1 MQRLI
6 SAVSRY
12 IQTWLNRTIASAT
25 YNETRSGQGMPFM
38 MFENYPCTSVT
49 SVYINGLPL
58 QPRPALGAVV
68 TASQFSGYVFE
79 DVRIMLDGARFPRGY
94 NNISF
99 VYQAGYLVDSEPN
112 TIPAMSP
119 YTLEGLAHWAASPVS
134 AILADGTVLE
144 LVTGAPGPGQYS
156 LSDTVFTFNAAEAGI
171 PLALSYGYVPF
182 DVEQAAIDMIG
193 DWFVYRSRIG
203 KLSESIDA
211 QSITFTNTAITSRAQ
226 GVLNQYRNVSP
237 IQ

>member
-1 MQRLI
+1 
-6 SAVSRY
+6 
-12 IQTWLNRTIASAT
+12 
-25 YNETRSGQGMPFM
+25 
-38 MFENYPCTSVT
+38 
-49 SVYINGLPL
+49 LPVL
-58 QPRPALGAVV
+58 PRPPLGPIV
-68 TASQFSGYVFE
+68 TATQLGGYVFDDE
-79 DVRIMLDGARFPRGY
+79 RVALTGGRFPRGY
-94 NNISF
+94 NNIVF
-99 VYQAGYLVDSEPN
+99 DYQAGYLVDSEPN
-112 TIPAMSP
+112 TIPASAP

-156 LSDTVFTFNAAEAGI
+156 LADAVFTFNAAEAGI
-171 PLALSYGYVPF
+171 PVALSYGYVPF

-203 KLSESIDA
+203 KVSEAIDA
-211 QSITFTNTAITSRAQ
+211 QSITFTNTPITARAQ